1 MTLAGTW
8 KKLYPLTEVHP
19 KLNED
24 RTILLESPVIDC
36 APNLPQRA
44 ATPDKKLTF
53 LRDSGFYA
61 ELRRR
66 VDDYFVSSGHN
77 ERDCWPMYL
86 KTAILFSCLA
96 AAYGLL
102 VFVAQAWW
110 QALPLAALLG
120 LSAAAIGFNVQHD
133 GGHNAYSNRPW
144 INRLMARSLDV
155 LGGSSYIWH
164 WKHAVLHHTYANIT
178 GHDTD
183 IELGLLGRLSPHQ
196 PRLPFHRWQHIYLW
210 PLYGMMAM
218 KWHFFDDFRQLAEG
232 RLGEHAFPRPTRSDL
247 LVFVAG
253 KMVFFTL
260 LFGIP
265 LMFHSIGVVLAV
277 YAVTAIVLG
286 MVLSIV
292 FQLAHSVEEAEFPLP
307 RADTGTIE
315 NTWAIHQVETTVD
328 FARSSRAAAWFLG
341 GLNFQIEH
349 HLFPRVCHV
358 HYPAISQVVEAT
370 CREYGVRYAEHGT
383 FSAGLGS
390 HFRWLRRMGQPNPRV
405 EGRVEDCA
413 VDPVG

>member
-1 MTLAGTW
+1 M
-8 KKLYPLTEVHP
+8 KV
-19 KLNED
+19 
-24 RTILLESPVIDC
+24 
-36 APNLPQRA
+36 
-44 ATPDKKLTF
+44 TF
-53 LRDSGFYA
+53 RRDSGFYA

-66 VDDYFVSSGHN
+66 VDDYFVRSGKN

-86 KTAILFSCLA
+86 KTAILVTCFAVS
-96 AAYGLL
+96 YSLL
-102 VFVAQAWW
+102 VFVAQSWW

-120 LSAAAIGFNVQHD
+120 VSAAFIGFNVQHD

-196 PRLPFHRWQHIYLW
+196 PRLAFHRWQHIYLW
-210 PLYGMMAM
+210 PLYGLMAM
-218 KWHFFDDFRQLAEG
+218 KWHFFDDFKDLAIG
-232 RLGEHAFPRPTRSDL
+232 RLGQHAFPRPKGSDL

-253 KMVFFTL
+253 KVLFFTL

-265 LMFHSIGVVLAV
+265 LQFHSIGVVLTF
-277 YAVTAIVLG
+277 YGVTAIVLG
-286 MVLSIV
+286 MVLSVV
-292 FQLAHSVEEAEFPLP
+292 FQLAHSVGEAEFPMP
-307 RADTGTIE
+307 RPDTGTIE

-328 FARSSRAAAWFLG
+328 FARSSRVAAWCLG

-349 HLFPRVCHV
+349 HLFPRICHI
-358 HYPAISQVVEAT
+358 HYPAVSKVVEAT
-370 CREYGVRYAEHGT
+370 CREYGVRFAEHGT
-383 FSAGLGS
+383 FRAGLAS
-390 HFRWLRRMGQPNPRV
+390 HLRWLKRMGQLEPCVDSRPG
-405 EGRVEDCA
+405 EGTVA
-413 VDPVG
+413 PTS